1 MDHKHLFLL
10 TIYNK
15 TIVIATKKAATNT
28 NLRKTKIRKIFELS
42 TNDIIWTQDQ

>member
-28 NLRKTKIRKIFELS
+28 NFEKDE
-42 TNDIIWTQDQ
+42 N